1 MTISDFEA
9 STTAIQDLTG
19 DYQLDPAH
27 TRIGFVAR
35 HAMVTKVRGTFKQF
49 EAKVH
54 LDAANPAQSSAEL
67 TIQVNSVDT
76 GQEQR
81 DAHLRTNDFFDAPNY
96 PVMTFTSTGVERV
109 GDTTFLLT
117 GDLTIKD
124 VTKPVSVEFEYTG
137 SAKDPFGNSRAGF
150 EGKATVNRKDWGLNW
165 NSALE
170 TGGFLVSGKIVL
182 EVDVSA
188 VKLTATP

>member
-1 MTISDFEA
+1 VILA
-9 STTAIQDLTG
+9 LIA
-19 DYQLDPAH
+19 
-27 TRIGFVAR
+27 RIGIGG
-35 HAMVTKVRGTFKQF
+35 GTGH
-49 EAKVH
+49 V
-54 LDAANPAQSSAEL
+54 
-67 TIQVNSVDT
+67 
-76 GQEQR
+76 
-81 DAHLRTNDFFDAPNY
+81 
-96 PVMTFTSTGVERV
+96 
-109 GDTTFLLT
+109 
-117 GDLTIKD
+117 
-124 VTKPVSVEFEYTG
+124 FEYTG